1 MRLAA
6 VALVLVILVFWAS
19 AARADG
25 LDVRV
30 PDEVAAAPGELATV
44 SLTLAP
50 GDGRTIST
58 DGPIRISLA
67 SETLT
72 IPRSRLGRRH
82 AADPD
87 ADAPRFELRM
97 VAPTAGDHELTVAI
111 RVWLCGPRTCRPV
124 RETRTVKV
132 RAALPTPS
140 EPSSP

>member
-6 VALVLVILVFWAS
+6 VALLLLGGS

-25 LDVRV
+25 LDVRL
-30 PDEVAAAPGELATV
+30 PDEVVTAPGELATV

-58 DGPIRISLA
+58 EGPVRISLA

-72 IPRSRLGRRH
+72 IPRHRLGRRH

-87 ADAPRFELRM
+87 ADAPRFDLRV

-111 RVWLCGPRTCRPV
+111 RAWLCGARTCRPV

-132 RAALPTPS
+132 RAAQPTPP
-140 EPSSP
+140 EPTLP